1 MRNPE
6 KPVITAPYAKAFS
19 GTPTGSCKPNEFNL
33 PTANDNSMNEPY
45 DDSSFQD
52 DDQGDELES
61 WDEWPVCPNCNSL
74 RQAICPICETS
85 GTTFPLAEW
94 IPTAPI
100 IQLGGVD
107 GEDEVIGAP
116 LMLMCTTCDEA
127 FAPNFYERCEHC
139 GYDFESGVV
148 IEIPEPEAINMR
160 MLVVVAV
167 LVVATVGLMA
177 FFGFVLQ

>member
-1 MRNPE
+1 MEPRGLSCSDSLR
-6 KPVITAPYAKAFS
+6 KPVGVCHKAS
-19 GTPTGSCKPNEFNL
+19 LATNG
-33 PTANDNSMNEPY
+33 DSMNGPY
-45 DDSSFQD
+45 DEPSWDDDDQD
-52 DDQGDELES
+52 DDLES
-61 WDEWPVCPNCNSL
+61 WDEWPVCPNCDSV
-74 RQAICPICETS
+74 RRAVCPICETS

-94 IPTAPI
+94 IPAAPL

-148 IEIPEPEAINMR
+148 IETPEPGEVNVR
-160 MLVVVAV
+160 MLVVMAV
-167 LVVATVGLMA
+167 LVIVTVGLMA
-177 FFGFVLQ
+177 FFGFVLR